1 MHYSILVPVEVPREE
16 ENTDENTVVK
26 GLIETLTQK
35 MNESEKKDIIASIY
49 RDRLYARQSTFARNV
64 ADAVDEAMEPYA
76 EQTENP
82 EYLEF
87 WKEDDLEEQY
97 EDDVE
102 DCYKTPDGR
111 IVLGSDLNYKFVI
124 RDGKVF
130 QRRAGPCHHEK
141 RT

>member
-26 GLIETLTQK
+26 GLIDMITQK
-35 MNESEKKDIIASIY
+35 MDESGKKDIIASIY
-49 RDRLYARQSTFARNV
+49 RDQLYARQSTFARNV
-64 ADAVDEAMEPYA
+64 ADAVDAAMTPYW
-76 EQTENP
+76 EQTDNP

-111 IVLGSDLNYKFVI
+111 IVLGSVLN
-124 RDGKVF
+124 
-130 QRRAGPCHHEK
+130 
-141 RT
+141 

>member
-64 ADAVDEAMEPYA
+64 ADAVDEAMAPYW
-76 EQTENP
+76 EQTDNP
-82 EYLEF
+82 EFLEF
-87 WKEDDLEEQY
+87 WKEDDLEEHTRMTL
-97 EDDVE
+97 
-102 DCYKTPDGR
+102 K
-111 IVLGSDLNYKFVI
+111 IVTKPPTAESFSEASLITNS
-124 RDGKVF
+124 
-130 QRRAGPCHHEK
+130 
-141 RT
+141 